1 MQRSS
6 GLRMRA
12 SRYGVNW
19 PVRVRRVDE
28 DGWHSGRV
36 VNLSVTGV
44 LVQTTRRC
52 HIGERVEVEI
62 EFLSQEDA
70 RTIVSGVGHV
80 VREDRTAPG
89 SAAIHFS
96 VDGELAKRTANMF

>member
-1 MQRSS
+1 MQSFAGPR
-6 GLRMRA
+6 RA

-28 DGWHSGRV
+28 DGWHTGRV

-44 LVQTTRRC
+44 LVQTTRRY

-62 EFLSQEDA
+62 EFLSQPDA
-70 RTIVSGVGHV
+70 KTIVAGVGYI
-80 VREDRTAPG
+80 VREDRTTPG
-89 SAAIHFS
+89 SAAIQFS
-96 VDGELAKRTANMF
+96 IDCDLTKRDTKMH